1 MRFDGEEFYIKSEE
15 EMRELFSYIPEA
27 IDNTVELAERCN
39 VEFEFGKV
47 KLPEY
52 EIPEGFKDYLDYFT
66 YLCKKGMVK
75 RYGENCPKEYWDRLD
90 YEIDI
95 INRMGFVGYYLIVWD
110 FINYAK
116 TNDIP
121 VGPGR
126 GSGAG
131 SIAAY
136 AIEITNID
144 PMKYNLLFER
154 FLNPERLSMPK
165 RNWASTVNC
174 LLNRCFC

>member
-1 MRFDGEEFYIKSEE
+1 MKKQLGQYFTPLFIVDKMISLIQNQGSILEPSCGDGAFFNK
-15 EMRELFSYIPEA
+15 IPNCIGIE
-27 IDNTVELAERCN
+27 IDEKYFNRL
-39 VEFEFGKV
+39 
-47 KLPEY
+47 EY
-52 EIPEGFKDYLDYFT
+52 EVSVI
-66 YLCKKGMVK
+66 KK
-75 RYGENCPKEYWDRLD
+75 
-90 YEIDI
+90 
-95 INRMGFVGYYLIVWD
+95 MGFPGYFLIVSD
-110 FINYAK
+110 FIK
-116 TNDIP
+116 WSKGHGVP

>member
-95 INRMGFVGYYLIVWD
+95 INRMGFVGYYR
-110 FINYAK
+110 A
-116 TNDIP
+116 TC
-121 VGPGR
+121 
-126 GSGAG
+126 SG
-131 SIAAY
+131 
-136 AIEITNID
+136 
-144 PMKYNLLFER
+144 L
-154 FLNPERLSMPK
+154 K
-165 RNWASTVNC
+165 RAS
-174 LLNRCFC
+174 